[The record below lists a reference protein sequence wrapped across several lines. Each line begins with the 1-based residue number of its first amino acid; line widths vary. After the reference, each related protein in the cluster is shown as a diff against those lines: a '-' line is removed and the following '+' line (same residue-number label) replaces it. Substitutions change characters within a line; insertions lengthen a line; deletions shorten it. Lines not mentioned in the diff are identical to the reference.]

1 MTARALYLCEGSS
14 DMGLRDH
21 IEAIAAEAGTE
32 IKVDAPDLD
41 RLPIKPGNTVKGK
54 LLAAQALSPEG
65 YDLVLV
71 HRDADRTPPGHR
83 RKEIAE
89 AVAEVSPV
97 LAHVP
102 VIPVRM
108 LEAWLLLDQTAI
120 REVSGNPNGRVQLD
134 LPTAARAE
142 SIPDPKALLKQAIAM
157 ASEESG
163 RRLQKLQKRFPENRA
178 RLLQMLDRQGPVMRM
193 SSWQAFTEDLQ
204 AVLRRL

>member
-1 MTARALYLCEGSS
+1 
-14 DMGLRDH
+14 
-21 IEAIAAEAGTE
+21 
-32 IKVDAPDLD
+32 
-41 RLPIKPGNTVKGK
+41 
-54 LLAAQALSPEG
+54 
-65 YDLVLV
+65 
-71 HRDADRTPPGHR
+71 
-83 RKEIAE
+83 
-89 AVAEVSPV
+89 
-97 LAHVP
+97 
-102 VIPVRM
+102 
-108 LEAWLLLDQTAI
+108 
-120 REVSGNPNGRVQLD
+120 